1 MKRVGFCIGNER
13 QEFLSLVE
21 EPRPGVQVNVWSRTP
36 ALALVYP
43 RRHLAERMAHQ
54 LERSGL
60 VVVPLYDAGDQWH
73 VFWPCEV
80 EP

>member
-13 QEFLSLVE
+13 REFLSLVE
-21 EPRPGVQVNVWSRTP
+21 EPRPGVRVNVWTRTP
-36 ALALVYP
+36 ALALVYL
-43 RRHLAERMAHQ
+43 RRHLAERMARQ

-60 VVVPLYDAGDQWH
+60 VVVSLYDAGDQWR

>member
-13 QEFLSLVE
+13 QEFLSMVE
-21 EPRPGVQVNVWSRTP
+21 EPRPGVQVNVWARTP

-43 RRHLAERMAHQ
+43 NRGKAERAARC
-54 LERSGL
+54 LDRSGL
-60 VVVPLYDAGDQWH
+60 IVVPLYDAGDHWW
-73 VFWPCEV
+73 VAWPEEV

>member
-21 EPRPGVQVNVWSRTP
+21 EPRPGVQVNVWARTP

-43 RRHLAERMAHQ
+43 DGIWERMAYQ
-54 LERSGL
+54 LERSGWWWCRSMTRAISGASSGL
-60 VVVPLYDAGDQWH
+60 
-73 VFWPCEV
+73 V

>member
-13 QEFLSLVE
+13 QEFLSRFD
-21 EPRPGVQVNVWSRTP
+21 EPRPGLRVNVWARTP

-43 RRHLAERMAHQ
+43 RRHLAERMASQ

-60 VVVPLYDAGDQWH
+60 VVVPLYDMGDQW
-73 VFWPCEV
+73 VVGWPKV

>member
-1 MKRVGFCIGNER
+1 MKHVGFCIGNER

-21 EPRPGVQVNVWSRTP
+21 EPRPGVQVYVWAITP

-43 RRHLAERMAHQ
+43 SRGKAERAARR
-54 LERSGL
+54 LDRSGL
-60 VVVPLYDAGDQWH
+60 VVMPLYDKVDQWG
-73 VFWPCEV
+73 VGWFEV